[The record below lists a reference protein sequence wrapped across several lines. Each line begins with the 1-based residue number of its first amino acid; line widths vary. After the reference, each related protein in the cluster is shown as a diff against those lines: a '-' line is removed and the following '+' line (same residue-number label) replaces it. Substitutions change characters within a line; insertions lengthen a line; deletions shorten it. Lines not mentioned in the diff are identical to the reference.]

1 LLAKFTAHCR
11 VRPSPR
17 RPRAWSS
24 GFGPSLSL
32 LLFSIS
38 FVLVCSIDLLRILVR
53 ISFFNFH
60 WAEPFAPSRPSS
72 DGGSLRP
79 GKAGPGSPR
88 QLRRGVEDGGWR
100 RRRGRGWRGRRRR
113 RRAAARRSDGRA
125 IVVGATATWVE
136 FCGGFHAEAAKNTF
150 TPSDYETEE
159 RDSPFRFQ
167 FDRLE
172 ACLTLSARPTPQSRP
187 IPVPTP
193 TDRPTEPSVHPSVR
207 VFPPLAPSP
216 LSPDTLLPPLSAS
229 TSLAEVALSRGCRRL
244 HGGFAD
250 GSDITLRPVKGV
262 DALIGWGRAA

>member
-1 LLAKFTAHCR
+1 MLAKFTAHCR

-113 RRAAARRSDGRA
+113 RRRRAAARWSGGRA

-159 RDSPFRFQ
+159 RDSHFRFQ

-172 ACLTLSARPTPQSRP
+172 AGLTPSARPTRRSPSDSGSDRSTEAVHF
-187 IPVPTP
+187 IPAA
-193 TDRPTEPSVHPSVR
+193 RS
-207 VFPPLAPSP
+207 LAP
-216 LSPDTLLPPLSAS
+216 LPPRSLS
-229 TSLAEVALSRGCRRL
+229 CRR
-244 HGGFAD
+244 
-250 GSDITLRPVKGV
+250 
-262 DALIGWGRAA
+262 

>member
-1 LLAKFTAHCR
+1 MAVGGGGEVA
-11 VRPSPR
+11 VGGGGGGGGGGRPLGG
-17 RPRAWSS
+17 RA
-24 GFGPSLSL
+24 G
-32 LLFSIS
+32 
-38 FVLVCSIDLLRILVR
+38 
-53 ISFFNFH
+53 
-60 WAEPFAPSRPSS
+60 
-72 DGGSLRP
+72 
-79 GKAGPGSPR
+79 
-88 QLRRGVEDGGWR
+88 
-100 RRRGRGWRGRRRR
+100 
-113 RRAAARRSDGRA
+113 GRA

-172 ACLTLSARPTPQSRP
+172 ACLTLSARPTPRSHSP

-193 TDRPTEPSVHPSVR
+193 TDRPTEPSVRPSAGSR
-207 VFPPLAPSP
+207 RSLPRLSP
-216 LSPDTLLPPLSAS
+216 PDTLLPPLSAS

-262 DALIGWGRAA
+262 DALIGWGGAA

>member
-1 LLAKFTAHCR
+1 MLAKFTAHCR

-113 RRAAARRSDGRA
+113 RRRAAARRSGGRA

-172 ACLTLSARPTPQSRP
+172 ACLTLSARPTPRSHCP

-193 TDRPTEPSVHPSVR
+193 TDRPTDRAVCPSVR
-207 VFPPLAPSP
+207 PPSVPAARSLAS
-216 LSPDTLLPPLSAS
+216 LPPTLS
-229 TSLAEVALSRGCRRL
+229 CRR
-244 HGGFAD
+244 
-250 GSDITLRPVKGV
+250 
-262 DALIGWGRAA
+262 